1 MALIPD
7 KEGIKNLKDDLIYL
21 GILADS
27 VIIINF
33 GNDFC
38 QRLVCI

>member
-27 VIIINF
+27 VIIINLAMIF
-33 GNDFC
+33 VN
-38 QRLVCI
+38 I